1 MTTDSSNPQSS
12 NPTSFITL
20 QISDPAAFLNEIANR
35 YRSTSRILMEYV
47 DNGLDDAEVMYRENN
62 QAYPYLIQISVLI
75 DRANRAVTVCDNCR
89 GMNAESLERVVA
101 NVGES
106 RKRTVSWL
114 NGRFGFGVHAF
125 RACAKRIRFGSQIAD
140 GSCLGLEFTREEKQ
154 IPRAASSSPHG
165 GTGTQVT
172 LLDFDRDWLGDLSVD
187 SVRAEIEKHFEL
199 LLARPNLRITVGE
212 IGGSVETCRSFDYAS
227 MDGTDFSRD
236 IVIKGPVKDSAVS
249 VRLKVTKEPCADRRA
264 TFFAKG
270 RRIIEVHQDHNFMRV
285 STRRTSL
292 WAHPNLV
299 GYIEVGTAIDPAI
312 TRDVFKRT
320 KTRELL
326 YEALLKLEDEINEV
340 LHIVN
345 QAQQQQDLRKV
356 ADLIERELARL
367 AKEDRIRLRATPS
380 AGTGAQCAPLGG
392 SEAEEGFGGP
402 TGNDEG
408 SAAGGGSG
416 DGDNTGPTNTGSGV
430 LPGDGDGNAGGAE
443 DGAGAESG
451 KRKKTGFS
459 IEFVRWPATESGTS
473 IRSNLIDGTI
483 MINSLHPQFEER
495 VRTTRPG
502 RMKMTDRLI
511 SYIAGTVS
519 IHYKDAFYEKYRRQ
533 PDKRTQLFD
542 DQLEFICRMEV
553 ALQTIKSEI
562 QSMLDLSE
570 KDDPQSLIEVVG
582 SEYKEES

>member
-1 MTTDSSNPQSS
+1 MTTDRSNATPNSAH
-12 NPTSFITL
+12 FITL

-47 DNGLDDAEVMYRENN
+47 DNALDDAEVMYRENTEK
-62 QAYPYLIQISVLI
+62 YPYPIDISVLI
-75 DRANRAVTVCDNCR
+75 DRPNRSIAIRDNCR
-89 GMNAESLERVVA
+89 GMNGESLERIVA

-106 RKRTVSWL
+106 RKKTVSWL

-140 GSCLGLEFTREEKQ
+140 GSALGLEFTRDDKQ
-154 IPRAASSSPHG
+154 IPRPATSSPLG
-165 GTGTQVT
+165 SAGTQVT
-172 LLDFDRDWLGDLSVD
+172 LLEFDRDWLDDISIE
-187 SVRAEIEKHFEL
+187 SVRSEIEKHFEI
-199 LLARPNLRITVGE
+199 LLARPNLQITVGE
-212 IGGSVETCRSFDYAS
+212 VGGAAVTCRSFDYATI
-227 MDGTDFSRD
+227 DGTDFSRD
-236 IVIKGPVKDSAVS
+236 LVIKGPIRESTVS
-249 VRLKVTKEPCADRRA
+249 VRLKVTKEPCAERRA

-270 RRIIEVHQDHNFMRV
+270 RRIIEVHQDQNFMRV

-299 GYIEVGTAIDPAI
+299 GFIEVGTAVDPAI

-380 AGTGAQCAPLGG
+380 AGTGAQSAPLGG
-392 SEAEEGFGGP
+392 SEAEEGFGGL
-402 TGNDEG
+402 TGSNG
-408 SAAGGGSG
+408 GNGGGGGSG
-416 DGDNTGPTNTGSGV
+416 DGDNTGPTNTGNGI
-430 LPGDGDGNAGGAE
+430 LPGEGDGNVGGGT
-443 DGAGAESG
+443 DGVGAESG
-451 KRKKTGFS
+451 RRKKTGFS
-459 IEFVRWPATESGTS
+459 IEFVRWPAREGGTP
-473 IRSNLIDGTI
+473 IRSNLIDGAI
-483 MINSLHPQFEER
+483 MINSRHPQFEER
-495 VRTTRPG
+495 VKNTRTG

-553 ALQTIKSEI
+553 ALQGIKSEI
-562 QSMLDLSE
+562 QSMLDVSE
-570 KDDPQSLIEVVG
+570 KGDPESLIEVVET
-582 SEYKEES
+582 EYKEEA

>member
-1 MTTDSSNPQSS
+1 MTSETSAPI
-12 NPTSFITL
+12 SFITL
-20 QISDPAAFLNEIANR
+20 QISDPAAFLNEIADR

-47 DNGLDDAEVMYRENN
+47 DNGLDDAEVMYRENSE
-62 QAYPYLIQISVLI
+62 AYPYPIEISVLI
-75 DRANRAVTVCDNCR
+75 DRASRTVTIRDNCR
-89 GMNAESLERVVA
+89 GMNAESLERIVA

-106 RKRTVSWL
+106 RKKTVSWL

-140 GSCLGLEFTREEKQ
+140 GSSLGLEFTRDDKQ
-154 IPRAASSSPHG
+154 IPRPAPISALG
-165 GTGTQVT
+165 GLGTQVT
-172 LLDFDRDWLGDLSVD
+172 LLDFERDWLEDLSVE

-212 IGGSVETCRSFDYAS
+212 IGGAVETCRSFDYAS
-227 MDGTDFSRD
+227 IDGTEFSRD
-236 IVIKGPVKDSAVS
+236 LVIRGPVRESTVS
-249 VRLKVTKEPCADRRA
+249 VRLKVTKEPYADRRA

-299 GYIEVGTAIDPAI
+299 GFIEVGNSVDPAI

-380 AGTGAQCAPLGG
+380 AGTGAPSSPVGG
-392 SEAEEGFGGP
+392 SEAEEGYGGP
-402 TGNDEG
+402 TGNDGGGGG
-408 SAAGGGSG
+408 SGGSG
-416 DGDNTGPTNTGSGV
+416 DGNSTGPTNTGAGT
-430 LPGDGDGNAGGAE
+430 LPGEGDGDAGGGME
-443 DGAGAESG
+443 GSGAESG
-451 KRKKTGFS
+451 KRRKTGFS
-459 IEFVRWPATESGTS
+459 IEFVRWPATEGGTP

-495 VRTTRPG
+495 VKTTRPG

-553 ALQTIKSEI
+553 ALQGIKSEI
-562 QSMLDLSE
+562 QTMLDVSE
-570 KDDPQSLIEVVG
+570 KEDPQSLVEAE
-582 SEYKEES
+582 SKEES